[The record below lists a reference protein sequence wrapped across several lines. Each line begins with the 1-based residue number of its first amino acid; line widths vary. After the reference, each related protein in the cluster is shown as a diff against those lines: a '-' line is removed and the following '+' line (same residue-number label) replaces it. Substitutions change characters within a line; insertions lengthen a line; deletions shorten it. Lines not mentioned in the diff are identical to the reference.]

1 MEELLKESLSEE
13 ETLLWSGRPE
23 PFETLDKT
31 HKKPFIRSAIITALI
46 TLAICAAYVILIIIE
61 NTQLKPGVLVVVAA
75 CGVFLILR
83 SLLDASKIRKQVQY
97 AITDKR
103 LMILTDNAKSIEYS
117 AVSVSKLDRDED
129 GHISLLCGEN
139 AIKAKPWKRRAAVL
153 TGAVINDN
161 TGMCVS
167 FVMYAIPDADKV
179 KEILKPYLSL

>member
-103 LMILTDNAKSIEYS
+103 LIVLADSAKSVEYS
-117 AVSVSKLDRDED
+117 AVSAAKLDKDGD
-129 GHISLLCGEN
+129 GHVSLLCGED
-139 AIKAKPWKRRAAVL
+139 AIKAKPWKRRALVL
-153 TGAVINDN
+153 TGAVTNDT
-161 TGMCVS
+161 TGVCES
-167 FVMYAIPDADKV
+167 FVMYALPETDKV